1 MKNNNIIINNEI
13 QIKQKENGKM
23 KFNEQIEKD
32 KIDDMEKYKKNS
44 NEIILY
50 KQIIECENLLKPSR
64 KENNLEQNKSANTN
78 LLLIIGKIE
87 SNLKTKIKNEILII
101 IYTVFQKSIYRE
113 AEKIFTEM
121 YLEKF

>member
-23 KFNEQIEKD
+23 KFDEQIEKD

-101 IYTVFQKSIYRE
+101 IYSALSLFFY
-113 AEKIFTEM
+113 F
-121 YLEKF
+121 F

>member
-23 KFNEQIEKD
+23 KFDEQIEKD